1 MEVCSLITKNQG
13 FYPIGVIAS
22 KKLTSIKL
30 DILFSGTLDNGFE
43 CLIIF
48 LEFLQQ
54 RIWNQCDGKSQ

>member
-30 DILFSGTLDNGFE
+30 DILFLGTLDNGFE

-48 LEFLQQ
+48 LEFLQ
-54 RIWNQCDGKSQ
+54 

>member
-13 FYPIGVIAS
+13 FYPIVLIAS

-30 DILFSGTLDNGFE
+30 DILFSGTFDNGFE

-48 LEFLQQ
+48 LKFLQ
-54 RIWNQCDGKSQ
+54 